1 MKNEKG
7 ITLVALVV
15 TIIVLLI
22 LAGVS
27 ITMVAGD
34 NGIATKAQKA
44 KKETEE
50 ETFLEEIKVY
60 LTEYTVEKNTT
71 DGSLFPEDVVDGLS
85 FIGGGTDDDGEE
97 FEVFKYKDKLVKV
110 YYSENGNILEVD
122 YAEGTEDDY
131 TSEDN

>member
-50 ETFLEEIKVY
+50 KTFLEEVKVY
-60 LTEYTVEKNTT
+60 LTEYIVERNTT
-71 DGSLFPEDVVDGLS
+71 DDDVYPEDVVDGLLY
-85 FIGGGTDDDGEE
+85 IGDAEDENGEY

-110 YYSENGNILEVD
+110 YYGENISTIKDVD
-122 YAEGTEDDY
+122 YAEGTEEDY
-131 TSEDN
+131 VDEK